1 MPPIREQGANAIF
14 HVTTAHIL
22 LCLRLQWCVHQY
34 PLNSSDHYRL
44 VPCASSMRLRN
55 AGAQIAPTSRQV
67 QYAHQ
72 RDQSSLYLV
81 GACARFAI
89 LLCGAPK
96 QQSFVSV
103 VPTPDPDL
111 VVVRLAM
118 LRSLLD
124 TYRKPPQMTRVVQ
137 IGRQPTRYGEVRGSI
152 LTHLMVICSSLS
164 AA

>member
-1 MPPIREQGANAIF
+1 
-14 HVTTAHIL
+14 
-22 LCLRLQWCVHQY
+22 
-34 PLNSSDHYRL
+34 
-44 VPCASSMRLRN
+44 MRLRN

-111 VVVRLAM
+111 VFVRLAM

-164 AA
+164 AALASALDRENESYPPLVLLACARLLSESILFFLGVNA